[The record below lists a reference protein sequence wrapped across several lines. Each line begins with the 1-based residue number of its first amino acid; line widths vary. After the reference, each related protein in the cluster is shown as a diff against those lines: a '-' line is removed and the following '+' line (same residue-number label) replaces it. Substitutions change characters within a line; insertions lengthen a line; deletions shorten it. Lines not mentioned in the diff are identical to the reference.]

1 MCCNVFKSLYYNPFI
16 GIDSSFVSILNQ
28 SHNGQLMHS
37 VIFLFNTMLMYILSD
52 FWSYLVGCSSSLQR
66 LSWALNSS
74 DGLADLLSSKKELV
88 RLRYLNLRKSK
99 ISSAEL
105 SKMSTFI
112 KKTERNAD
120 LETIVLDGIKLSGC
134 SSLRNSLGK
143 GR

>member
-1 MCCNVFKSLYYNPFI
+1 
-16 GIDSSFVSILNQ
+16 
-28 SHNGQLMHS
+28 
-37 VIFLFNTMLMYILSD
+37 MLMYILSD

-134 SSLRNSLGK
+134 SSLRNLLGI

>member
-1 MCCNVFKSLYYNPFI
+1 
-16 GIDSSFVSILNQ
+16 
-28 SHNGQLMHS
+28 MHS

-52 FWSYLVGCSSSLQR
+52 FWSYLVGSSSLLQR

-134 SSLRNSLGK
+134 SSLRNLLGK